1 MHSRPQLDRYAVTS
15 INFAILKSKLNIK
28 YVYSPIFFRGPQQA
42 AHGRVL
48 GASATPRELTFS
60 FLDIICITI
69 YESFHARRIYEV
81 STSSKILPAIG
92 SQLFGVDSSSR
103 SCGATL
109 VSHTVYWPWPAATP
123 FQQTSQQLLASSFLY
138 FFLFPVDSSSSLL
151 AIYALFLLP
160 SFFALFV
167 LGSLLLRLFCWLF
180 PHSVCATLVRSY
192 THCCFFL
199 LLLCFSTAQIWLHLF
214 YLISY
219 RSFNL
224 DSRGLAVETPC
235 KSKPG
240 MLIFLSL
247 HQVLKLMHVP
257 Q

>member
-1 MHSRPQLDRYAVTS
+1 MACRNTFLANFLATS
-15 INFAILKSKLNIK
+15 C
-28 YVYSPIFFRGPQQA
+28 V
-42 AHGRVL
+42 
-48 GASATPRELTFS
+48 
-60 FLDIICITI
+60 
-69 YESFHARRIYEV
+69 
-81 STSSKILPAIG
+81 
-92 SQLFGVDSSSR
+92 
-103 SCGATL
+103 L
-109 VSHTVYWPWPAATP
+109 VSIIY
-123 FQQTSQQLLASSFLY
+123 
-138 FFLFPVDSSSSLL
+138 LFPVDSSSSLL

-180 PHSVCATLVRSY
+180 PHSVCVTLVRSY

-199 LLLCFSTAQIWLHLF
+199 LLLCFSTAQQIWLHLF
-214 YLISY
+214 YLSSY

-247 HQVLKLMHVP
+247 HQILKLMHVTVVMG
-257 Q
+257 QMIHFIE